1 MEKQRLLIAGISE
14 KERKT
19 LAHAFLGLENI
30 EVVAALDDG
39 AAVVRTI
46 YRERIDILIMDPML
60 KQIDGLHAMELLYR
74 LPDERRPLLF
84 LLSPFS
90 DDRLLKPWQELAA
103 YCFIKPYC
111 LESVVLRVLQ
121 LCVNDAAPEA
131 AYAPF
136 HLQNAT
142 LLERNIT
149 KALLSIG
156 VPAHHRGYH
165 MMRDAIRMYA
175 QSDNPID
182 LRITLDVYPR
192 LGEIH
197 DCHAKEVEHAI
208 RTSIEYAWVHGNLNA
223 IHAYFGYTI
232 DDTRGK
238 PSNAEFI
245 MRMAEHVR
253 LKPTRGFM
261 KMR

>member
-1 MEKQRLLIAGISE
+1 MEKQRLLIASISDR
-14 KERKT
+14 ERKALT
-19 LAHAFLGLENI
+19 HAFSGLENI
-30 EVVAALDDG
+30 EVAAALDDG
-39 AAVVRTI
+39 SAVVNTI
-46 YRERIDILIMDPML
+46 CRERIDILIMDPVL
-60 KQIDGLHAMELLYR
+60 KQIDGLRAMELLCR

-84 LLSPFS
+84 LLAPFS
-90 DDRLLKPWQELAA
+90 DDRLLKPWQEQAA
-103 YCFIKPYC
+103 YCFVKPYC

-121 LCVNDAAPEA
+121 LCAYDAAEA
-131 AYAPF
+131 VYAPF

-165 MMRDAIRMYA
+165 MLRDAIRMYA

-197 DCHAKEVEHAI
+197 DCHAKVVEHAI
-208 RTSIEYAWVHGNLNA
+208 RTSIEYAWVHGDLNA
-223 IHAYFGYTI
+223 IHAYFGYTV

-253 LKPTRGFM
+253 IKPTRGFM
-261 KMR
+261 KMQ